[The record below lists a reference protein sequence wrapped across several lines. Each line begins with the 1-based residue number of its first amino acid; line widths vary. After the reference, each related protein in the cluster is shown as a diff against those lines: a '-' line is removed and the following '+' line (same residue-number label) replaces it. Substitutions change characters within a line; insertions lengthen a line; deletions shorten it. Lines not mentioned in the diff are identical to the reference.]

1 MDCNLQDESIITS
14 KYLLTPLSNDLTDS
28 SCDFTRGF
36 WNWFCHYNSY
46 FIYLYVNRL
55 ILFNEN
61 FAI

>member
-46 FIYLYVNRL
+46 FIYL
-55 ILFNEN
+55 
-61 FAI
+61 